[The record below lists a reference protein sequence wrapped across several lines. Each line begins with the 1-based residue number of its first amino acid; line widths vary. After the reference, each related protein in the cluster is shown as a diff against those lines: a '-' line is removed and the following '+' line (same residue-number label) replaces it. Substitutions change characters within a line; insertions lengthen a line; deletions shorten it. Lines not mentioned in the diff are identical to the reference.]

1 MAIDPGTVVLLG
13 SLVKEYG
20 PKVGRVLNEQLQ
32 KNQTNLKQILKDLGE
47 GMGVTDALKNVFK
60 DKFETMI
67 ADAQKTKKLQYET
80 GWTQY
85 ISLDIDKN
93 LPTSFQ
99 NDLLK
104 AELAENLERL
114 DLKESNEVMNNA
126 RSIVNQ
132 WLKKYVQIKNPD
144 HETLKKIQG
153 LSEILRPGKTN
164 GKDLF
169 KKLKPLFGLTSF
181 LSLLGAAVLATGAGM
196 GVFVSISLWLTGMP
210 FGQVLGAI
218 GLAAISG
225 YLALVPVKEDTK
237 IQLVINGIY
246 SIIDDKIEDFSKFME
261 EQNLNNE
268 QEKLFKDLQKRLE
281 TKNFSNTEL
290 MMVMTLLKHM
300 VLIDGN
306 EHNAEVNVINE
317 YFKEQF
323 TMNDEEI
330 KNLYAIVPEIEN
342 VESFVSE
349 LKEQL
354 SNEEIESFLSIL
366 RHIVV
371 ADKKIDPNEVTLL
384 KEITKYF

>member
-1 MAIDPGTVVLLG
+1 MAIDPGTVMLLG

-32 KNQTNLKQILKDLGE
+32 KNQTNLKQVLKDMGE

-80 GWTQY
+80 GWNQY

-132 WLKKYVQIKNPD
+132 WLKKYVQVKNPD
-144 HETLKKIQG
+144 HETLKKIQE
-153 LSEILRPGKTN
+153 LSEILIPGKTN

-169 KKLKPLFGLTSF
+169 KKLKPLFGLTAF

-196 GVFVSISLWLTGMP
+196 GVFVSINLWLMGIP
-210 FGQVLGAI
+210 FGQVFGAI
-218 GLAAISG
+218 SLAAILG
-225 YLALVPVKEDTK
+225 YLALVPVKEETK

-246 SIIDDKIEDFSKFME
+246 SIVDDKIEDFSKFME

-268 QEKLFKDLQKRLE
+268 QEKLFKDLEKRLE
-281 TKNFSNTEL
+281 TKNFSNAEL
-290 MMVMTLLKHM
+290 MMVMALLKHM
-300 VLIDGN
+300 VLVDGN